1 MIRTSD
7 IRKLSDFR
15 QNATAHLDRLAET
28 GGVEVLTVNG
38 EAKGVVMSPKV
49 YDELAEK
56 AAMFDNLVA
65 IERSLDDIRGGRV
78 QDAREAMRN
87 IAAEAGIRLP
97 R

>member
-56 AAMFDNLVA
+56 AAMFDNLAA

>member
-1 MIRTSD
+1 MIRTGD

-15 QNATAHLDRLAET
+15 QNATAHLDRLAEK

-38 EAKGVVMSPKV
+38 EAKGVVMSPEV

-56 AAMFDNLVA
+56 AAMFDNLAA
-65 IERSLDDIRGGRV
+65 INRGLDDIRAGRV
-78 QDAREAMRN
+78 QDAREAMRG
-87 IAAEAGIRLP
+87 IAAEMGIRLK